1 MGERMSATARLP
13 YFRRIGY
20 GVGDIGFNLYFT
32 TATLYLLYYYT
43 DVLGLAAATA
53 GWIFASAMIWDA
65 VADPVMGYLASRT
78 RSRWGR
84 YRPYLLFGAVPLAA
98 SWVLIFWPTGL
109 EGSALILFALAAHML
124 FRTVYTIVSMP
135 FLSLSAAMTSDS
147 AERGVLASIRMLSA
161 TAAGLFIAFF
171 TLKLATA
178 LGGGDELRGFLYTAI
193 LYGCIAAILHIG
205 VFLTT
210 VEDAVVSDGPL
221 PGMSDLWRMIRGNQP
236 FWLVAGWLMA
246 GSTASTMFGKT
257 LPYMFKYDLNRAD
270 LIGPA
275 LASITACAML
285 SIPFWSWA
293 MQRTSKRSVCAAGG
307 VIAILGYVAF
317 AAAGSALPLLFAALI
332 LLGIGSG
339 ASFLTFWAMVPD
351 TVEYGEWQSGIRA
364 EGIVFGLISFIQKAA
379 LGLAVGVLGEML
391 SLVGY
396 VANQPQTPDTLSAMR
411 WLMCLG
417 PTILGAIGVIVISRY
432 PIDRDRHAA
441 LLDAIRKRGPARA

>member
-1 MGERMSATARLP
+1 MSATAPLP
-13 YFRRIGY
+13 RFRRIGY

-32 TATLYLLYYYT
+32 TAALYLLYYYT
-43 DVLGLAAATA
+43 DVLGLPAATA
-53 GWIFASAMIWDA
+53 GWIFASALIWDA

-98 SWVLIFWPTGL
+98 SWVLIFWPTSLTG
-109 EGSALILFALAAHML
+109 GALILFTLAAHML

-135 FLSLSAAMTSDS
+135 YLSLSAAMTSDS

-161 TAAGLFIAFF
+161 TAAGLCIAFF

-178 LGGGDELRGFLYTAI
+178 LGGGNELRGFLYTAI
-193 LYGCIAAILHIG
+193 LYGGIAAVLHIG
-205 VFLTT
+205 VFAAT
-210 VEDAVVSDGPL
+210 VEEAAVNEGPL
-221 PGMSDLWRMIRGNQP
+221 PGVSDLWRMIRGNRP
-236 FWLVAGWLMA
+236 FWIVAGWLMA

-293 MQRTSKRSVCAAGG
+293 MRRTSKRAVCAAGG
-307 VIAILGYVAF
+307 VTGVIGYIVF
-317 AAAGSALPLLFAALI
+317 AAAGSAVPVLFVALAI
-332 LLGIGSG
+332 LGIGTG
-339 ASFLTFWAMVPD
+339 AAYLTFWAMVPD
-351 TVEYGEWQSGIRA
+351 TVEYGEWQSGVRA
-364 EGIVFGLISFIQKAA
+364 EGIVFGLICFIQKAA
-379 LGLAVGVLGEML
+379 LGLAVGVLGELL

-417 PTILGAIGVIVISRY
+417 PAILGVIGVAVISRY

-441 LLDAIRKRGPARA
+441 LVNAIKERGPSGA